1 MALFAKFV
9 KFAAK
14 LFWNLMSRRSL
25 FFFAAF
31 LLAALACT
39 TLESAVASG
48 EELIIL
54 PSQPTL
60 RGTGARQQLLV
71 EAKSGDVFLGD
82 LTSSATFSS
91 SNPFVAT
98 VDNNG
103 VVQATADG
111 RAIVTAN
118 VNGRTTSTVVQIEDT
133 FAPYPISFR
142 NHVLPVMTKAGC
154 NSGACHG
161 AAAGKNG
168 FKLTLRGYDP
178 ELDYLT
184 LSRQAAARRINKV
197 EPAMS
202 LMLLKPTL
210 AVSHAGGKRFAV
222 GSVEYGIISRWI
234 ASGMPAPSDSD
245 PAVTRLE
252 VLPARARLRPGDQ
265 QKVLVRAH
273 FSDGHAEDVSRWAKF
288 STSDEGV
295 ATVDDKGRVKL
306 QGPGEAAISVW
317 YLSRVSAA
325 RVSSPFSR
333 APNVEVYRRS
343 LRNNFVDDLVLRKLE
358 ELGIEPSGLS
368 TDAEFIRRAYLDA
381 AGILPTAEEVRRFLA
396 DRSPDKRSRLI
407 DSLLKRPE
415 FEDYWAYKWSD
426 LLLVSSKKLPENAMW
441 SYYNWI
447 HSSVAENK
455 PWDKMVRELLAA
467 SGNTLANGAANYYVL
482 HKDPIDVT
490 ENISMAFMGFSIT
503 CARCHNHPLEKWTQ
517 KDYYQM
523 ANLFSRV
530 ALKNGAARGDTTV
543 YSTSAGEINHPRLNE
558 PLPPKP
564 LDGPE
569 LPLSSSADR
578 RQHFAKWLTSP
589 DNPFFARSLVN
600 RAWKNFMGRGL
611 VEPVDDIRDTNPP
624 SNPDLLDA
632 LVRDLVSHGFD
643 TKHLIRTIMNSGAY
657 QLTSVPNESNRN
669 DLKYH
674 SHYIARRL
682 PAEVL
687 LDAISQATGVAE
699 KFKGYPKG
707 RRALQLPDTQ
717 IESYFLDTFGRPPR
731 LATVDSERQQEPT
744 IMQVLH
750 VINGDTINRKL
761 RASRGLI
768 QKLTDAKA
776 DNRTAIESIYLAA
789 LSRYPTADELA
800 RISAALDGSFKQEL
814 ELVADRK
821 SKVEG
826 PPSMGNRQDV
836 ASDSGQTLEIDENED
851 SQPQAPASSGKRNSH
866 SAMKANS
873 KAENRNSQPNLE
885 ILARRQVLEDLAW
898 AVLTGKEFLL
908 SH

>member
-1 MALFAKFV
+1 MSLRSFLFI
-9 KFAAK
+9 
-14 LFWNLMSRRSL
+14 
-25 FFFAAF
+25 AAF
-31 LLAALACT
+31 LVAVLPFTASQGAAVST
-39 TLESAVASG
+39 

-54 PSQPTL
+54 PSQPIL
-60 RGTGARQQLLV
+60 RGAGTKQQLLV
-71 EAKSGDVFLGD
+71 EARSGNMFVGD
-82 LTSSATFSS
+82 LTSGATFSS
-91 SNPFVAT
+91 SNAFVAT
-98 VDNNG
+98 VDGNG
-103 VVQATADG
+103 VVSAVADG
-111 RAIVTAN
+111 RASITAT
-118 VNGRTTSTVVQIEDT
+118 VSGRTATTVVQIEDA

-184 LSRQAAARRINKV
+184 LSRQAVARRINKV

-210 AVSHAGGKRFAV
+210 AVSHAGGRRFSA
-222 GSVEYGIISRWI
+222 GSLEYNMISRWI

-252 VLPARARLRPGDQ
+252 VLPAGARLRPGDRQ
-265 QKVLVRAH
+265 RVLVRAH
-273 FSDGHAEDVSRWAKF
+273 FADGHAEDVTRWAKF

-295 ATVDDKGRVKL
+295 ATVDDKGGVKL
-306 QGPGEAAISVW
+306 QAPGEAAISVW

-325 RVSSPFSR
+325 RVSSPFPH
-333 APNVEVYRRS
+333 APDVEVYRGAA
-343 LRNNFVDDLVLRKLE
+343 RNNFIDNLVLRKLE
-358 ELGIEPSGLS
+358 ELGIGPSGLS
-368 TDAEFIRRAYLDA
+368 SDTEFVRRAYLDA
-381 AGILPTAEEVRRFLA
+381 AGILPTAEEVRQFLA
-396 DRSPDKRSRLI
+396 DKSPDKRGRLI
-407 DSLLKRPE
+407 DSLLGRPE
-415 FEDYWAYKWSD
+415 FVDYWAYKWSD
-426 LLLVSSKKLPENAMW
+426 LLLVSSKKLSGNAMW

-455 PWDKMVRELLAA
+455 SWDRMARELLTA

-482 HKDPIDVT
+482 HKDPIDIT

-530 ALKNGAARGDTTV
+530 ALKNGATRGDTTV
-543 YSTSAGEINHPRLNE
+543 YSSSTGEINHPRLNE
-558 PLPPKP
+558 PLPPRP
-564 LDGPE
+564 LSGPE
-569 LPLSSSADR
+569 LPLNSNADR
-578 RQHFAKWLTSP
+578 RQHFANWLTSP

-600 RAWKNFMGRGL
+600 RIWKNFMGRGL
-611 VEPVDDIRDTNPP
+611 VEPVDDIREINPP

-632 LVRDLVSHGFD
+632 LAHDFVNHGFD
-643 TKHLIRTIMNSGAY
+643 IKHLIAAIMKSSAY

-699 KFKGYPKG
+699 KFKGHPEG

-717 IESYFLDTFGRPPR
+717 IDSYFLDAFGRPPR

-744 IMQVLH
+744 ITQVLH

-768 QKLTDAKA
+768 QKLIDTRA
-776 DNRTAIESIYLAA
+776 DNRTAVESIYLVA
-789 LSRYPTADELA
+789 LSRYPTVDELA
-800 RISAALDGSFKQEL
+800 RISGALEGDFKQEL
-814 ELVADRK
+814 ELVASRK
-821 SKVEG
+821 SNVESQ
-826 PPSMGNRQDV
+826 PSVND
-836 ASDSGQTLEIDENED
+836 GQNEGSKTGEPDEIGETED
-851 SQPQAPASSGKRNSH
+851 SPPQAITARTKKSSSA
-866 SAMKANS
+866 AMKANAKFETRTS
-873 KAENRNSQPNLE
+873 KPNLE
-885 ILARRQVLEDLAW
+885 ALARRQVLEDLVW
-898 AVLTGKEFLL
+898 AVLTGKEFLFN
-908 SH
+908 H